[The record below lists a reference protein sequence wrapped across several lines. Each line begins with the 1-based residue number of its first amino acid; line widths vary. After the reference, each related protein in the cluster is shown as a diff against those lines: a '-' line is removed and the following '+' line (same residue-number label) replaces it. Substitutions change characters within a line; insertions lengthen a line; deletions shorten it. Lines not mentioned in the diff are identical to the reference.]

1 MNNDSTILMS
11 LAPVS
16 HDLGGFKVHRTLPH
30 KLRTMVGPF
39 IFFDQM
45 GPARL
50 GVDEGID
57 VRPHPHINLAT
68 VTYLF
73 EGAIDHRD
81 SIGSVQRIEPGA
93 VNLMTAGRGIS
104 HSERSPADQRA
115 AGPTL
120 DGIQT
125 WLALPQ
131 ASEEVA
137 PAFEHVPADRL
148 PVIEGDG
155 VRLHLIMGEAF
166 GAVSPVTQHHP
177 TLYAALELTPGASLQ
192 LEPEADERALY
203 LLDGEAS
210 VDGEPLQQ
218 MHLVLLRP
226 GTRPVLHSTGGA
238 RLMLCGGAPM
248 DGERHVWWNFV
259 SSREDRIEEAKRAW
273 KAGEFALPPQDDSE
287 WIPIPEVPLT
297 VSYP

>member
-1 MNNDSTILMS
+1 MEGPPILLD

-30 KLRTMVGPF
+30 KQRTMVGPF

-50 GVDEGID
+50 GPGEGID

-73 EGAIDHRD
+73 DGAIDHRD
-81 SIGSVQRIEPGA
+81 SLGTVQRIEPGA
-93 VNLMTAGRGIS
+93 VNLMTAGRGIA
-104 HSERSPADQRA
+104 HSERSPADQRS

-131 ASEEVA
+131 ASEEQD
-137 PAFEHVPADRL
+137 PGFEHVAADRL
-148 PVIEGDG
+148 PWIEGDG
-155 VRLHLIMGEAF
+155 VRLNLIMGEAY
-166 GAVSPVTQHHP
+166 GHPSPVTQHSA
-177 TLYAALELTPGASLQ
+177 TIYAAIHLEPGASLQ
-192 LEPEADERALY
+192 LEREADERAVY

-210 VDGEPLQQ
+210 VDGHPLTPQ
-218 MHLVLLRP
+218 HLVLLAP
-226 GTRPVLHSTGGA
+226 GHQPVLRSMSGA

-248 DGERHVWWNFV
+248 DGERLVWWNFV
-259 SSREDRIEEAKRAW
+259 SSSRERINEAKRAW
-273 KAGEFALPPQDDSE
+273 KAGEFTLPPDDRGE
-287 WIPIPEVPLT
+287 TIPLPEIPLT

>member
-1 MNNDSTILMS
+1 MTNDNPLLMS

-30 KLRTMVGPF
+30 KQRTMVGPF

-50 GVDEGID
+50 TAGEGID

-73 EGAIDHRD
+73 DGAIDHRD
-81 SIGSVQRIEPGA
+81 SLGTCQRIEPGA

-104 HSERSPADQRA
+104 HSERSPAEERNGGA
-115 AGPTL
+115 TL

-131 ASEEVA
+131 AREEVDA
-137 PAFEHVPADRL
+137 AFEHVPAASL
-148 PVIEGDG
+148 PVIEGDK
-155 VRLHLIMGEAF
+155 VRLHLIMGEAY
-166 GAVSPVTQHHP
+166 GGTSPVTQHSP
-177 TLYAALELTPGASLQ
+177 TLYAAIELQPGGVLEIAR
-192 LEPEADERALY
+192 EVDERALY
-203 LLDGEAS
+203 LLSGDATADGYTLE
-210 VDGEPLQQ
+210 VQ
-218 MHLVLLRP
+218 HLALLAP
-226 GTRPVLHSTGGA
+226 GHRPVLRSSGGA

-248 DGERHVWWNFV
+248 DGPRHVWWNFV
-259 SSREDRIEEAKRAW
+259 SSSRERINEAKRAW
-273 KAGEFALPPQDDSE
+273 TAGEFALPPDDKSE
-287 WIPIPEVPLT
+287 WIPIPEVPKT

>member
-1 MNNDSTILMS
+1 MEGPPILLD

-30 KLRTMVGPF
+30 KQRTMVGPF

-50 GVDEGID
+50 GVNEGID

-81 SIGSVQRIEPGA
+81 SIGSMQRIEPGA
-93 VNLMTAGRGIS
+93 VNLMTAGKGIS
-104 HSERSPADQRA
+104 HSERSPADERA
-115 AGPTL
+115 SGPVL

-131 ASEEVA
+131 AKEELD
-137 PAFEHVPADRL
+137 PGFEHTPADRL
-148 PVIEGDG
+148 PWIEGDG
-155 VRLHLIMGEAF
+155 VRLNLIMGEAF

-177 TLYAALELTPGASLQ
+177 TIYAAIHLAPGASLE
-192 LEPEADERALY
+192 LDREADERALY
-203 LLDGEAS
+203 LLDGDAA
-210 VDGEPLQQ
+210 VDGFTLEQ
-218 MHLVLLRP
+218 MNLVLLRP
-226 GTRPVLHSTGGA
+226 GTR
-238 RLMLCGGAPM
+238 
-248 DGERHVWWNFV
+248 
-259 SSREDRIEEAKRAW
+259 
-273 KAGEFALPPQDDSE
+273 
-287 WIPIPEVPLT
+287 
-297 VSYP
+297 